1 MRYVLIFAVILLL
14 GCDIPGVGELSERVD
29 DLEDTTTYD
38 DSDLDGRV
46 GEVEYEMMLID
57 GRVTAIEDGG
67 VADISHTTTELRTPA
82 DTSDPEPEVEKILVI
97 ADIEGLQ
104 DSLDI
109 LNTNLSDSI
118 TVLDES
124 IEILVLSLDS
134 LTMENDSLRV
144 DLEDLQEKVTNLSY
158 TVENMRYTGTE
169 SGSTRGGSSSG
180 TSSGTSG
187 RGSSTTGTT
196 GTTSGGR

>member
-1 MRYVLIFAVILLL
+1 MKYFLISIVILLL
-14 GCDIPGVGELSERVD
+14 GCSMPGVGELEERVD
-29 DLEDTTTYD
+29 ELEDITTYD
-38 DSDLDGRV
+38 DSDI
-46 GEVEYEMMLID
+46 VEQVYMLEGDIEIID
-57 GRVTAIEDGG
+57 ARVTALEHGD
-67 VADISHTTTELRTPA
+67 VSDITHVTTEPGTQA
-82 DTSDPEPEVEKILVI
+82 DTPPEVVKILVI

-109 LNTNLSDSI
+109 LSTNLSDSI

-124 IEILVLSLDS
+124 IELLVLSMDS

-144 DLEDLQEKVTNLSY
+144 DLEDLQDTVASLSY

-169 SGSTRGGSSSG
+169 AGSTRGGSG
-180 TSSGTSG
+180 TSSTG
-187 RGSSTTGTT
+187 RGTSSTTG